1 MVGLLFSRNKVKNN
15 DMKVLVVGGAG
26 YIGSHMVKM
35 LVKTGH
41 DVVVLDNLSTGFR
54 ELVQYG
60 RLVIGDLADVHLLE
74 NLFQQESFDGVM
86 HFAANSLVGESMVYP
101 SKYYRNNVGNTLNLL
116 DVMVRHNVK
125 HFIFSSTAATFGEP
139 EYSPIDEKHPQVPIN
154 PYGASK
160 LMVERVLQDYA
171 SAYGLNSVCLRYFN
185 ACGADPEGE
194 LGECHDPETHLIPL
208 ILQAASGR
216 RDSITVFGRDYDTED
231 GTCIRDYIH
240 IQDLCS
246 AHALAL
252 ELIVSGQKSGALA
265 YNLGNGQGFSV
276 QQVIDV
282 VQKVVSKDGCS
293 LVVKTGER
301 RSGDPAVL
309 VADAT
314 LAKDVL
320 NWAPEYADLE
330 TIIRHAWD
338 WEKQSTTEF

>member
-1 MVGLLFSRNKVKNN
+1 
-15 DMKVLVVGGAG
+15 MKILVVGGAG

-35 LVKTGH
+35 LVKSGH

-54 ELVQYG
+54 ELAQYG
-60 RLVIGDLADVHLLE
+60 RLVVGDLADVHLLE

-86 HFAANSLVGESMVYP
+86 HFAANSLVGESMTNP
-101 SKYYRNNVGNTLNLL
+101 SKYYRNNMGNTLNLL

-125 HFIFSSTAATFGEP
+125 QFIFSSTAATFGEP
-139 EYSPIDEKHPQVPIN
+139 KYSPIDEMHPQTPIN

-208 ILQAASGR
+208 ILQAALGR
-216 RDSITVFGRDYDTED
+216 RKSITVFGRDYDTQD

-246 AHALAL
+246 AHAQAL
-252 ELIVSGQKSGALA
+252 ELIVLGKKSGALA
-265 YNLGNGQGFSV
+265 YNLGNSQGFSV

-282 VQKVVSKDGCS
+282 VQKVVSEDGCS
-293 LVVKTGER
+293 LLVEDGER
-301 RSGDPAVL
+301 RAGDPAVL

-314 LAKDVL
+314 QAKQVL
-320 NWAPEYADLE
+320 NWQPEYADLE
-330 TIIRHAWD
+330 TIIRHAWA
-338 WEKQSTTEF
+338 WEKQSAS